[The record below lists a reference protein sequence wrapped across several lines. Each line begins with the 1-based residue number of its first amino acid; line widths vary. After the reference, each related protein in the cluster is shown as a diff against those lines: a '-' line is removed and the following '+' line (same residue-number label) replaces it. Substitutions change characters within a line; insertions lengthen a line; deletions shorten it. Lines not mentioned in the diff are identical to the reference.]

1 MNLIRILLASLL
13 LAAAPLAIPAR
24 AQIVDYA
31 IDPAHTQVDF
41 RWNHL
46 GLSNPS
52 ASVDVASGVLR
63 WDAAD
68 PTRSSVEVV
77 MPTRSIRT
85 RVPVLDA
92 DFHGGKFF
100 DADKYPQIVFRSTRV
115 ERMGLGN
122 RFRVHGELTIR
133 GITRP
138 VVLDARLNGAAM
150 HPMYQAPAIGFDATT
165 RVKRSDF
172 GLDVALPMVSDEI
185 EIGITLEGLAKGHV
199 P

>member
-92 DFHGGKFF
+92 DFHGG
-100 DADKYPQIVFRSTRV
+100 
-115 ERMGLGN
+115 
-122 RFRVHGELTIR
+122 
-133 GITRP
+133 
-138 VVLDARLNGAAM
+138 
-150 HPMYQAPAIGFDATT
+150 
-165 RVKRSDF
+165 
-172 GLDVALPMVSDEI
+172 
-185 EIGITLEGLAKGHV
+185 
-199 P
+199 